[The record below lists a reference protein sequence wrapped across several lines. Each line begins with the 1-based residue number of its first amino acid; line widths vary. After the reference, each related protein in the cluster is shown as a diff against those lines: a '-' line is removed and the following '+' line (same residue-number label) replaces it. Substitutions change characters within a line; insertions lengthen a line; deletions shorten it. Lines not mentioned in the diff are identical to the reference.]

1 MVINTYGYGIIYVV
15 LCDLQSISV
24 VCSCWFLYFSGLGF
38 KIFCSQ
44 VMDNDNK
51 SYGYFYTDGS
61 VSFLFYM
68 FALFL
73 CLMMV
78 VCSFGWRPTHG
89 CLLTE
94 SEPNFRYGCWWF
106 EEFLVVML
114 LNSSSDKEASTTRIS
129 TFLNGLKNTT
139 PTFFANLTKIRNDN

>member
-1 MVINTYGYGIIYVV
+1 
-15 LCDLQSISV
+15 
-24 VCSCWFLYFSGLGF
+24 
-38 KIFCSQ
+38 
-44 VMDNDNK
+44 MDNDNK

-89 CLLTE
+89 C
-94 SEPNFRYGCWWF
+94 Y
-106 EEFLVVML
+106 L
-114 LNSSSDKEASTTRIS
+114 LN
-129 TFLNGLKNTT
+129 LNQIFGMAVDGLKS
-139 PTFFANLTKIRNDN
+139 F